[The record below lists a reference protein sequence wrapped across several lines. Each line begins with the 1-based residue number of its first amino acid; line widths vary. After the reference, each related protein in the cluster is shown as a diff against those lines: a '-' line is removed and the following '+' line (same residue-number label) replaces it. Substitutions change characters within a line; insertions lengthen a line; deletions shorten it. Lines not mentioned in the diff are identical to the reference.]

1 MEGVG
6 VALFGS
12 MIRQCMIDSMVYG
25 EWKTGVSNQAVLM
38 SILSFAQKA
47 GQAVGGVGAAAL
59 LGIFGYV
66 ANAEQQSETVMNV
79 FFTENVT
86 LPMITFAISILLLCI
101 VNKYEKKIPQMK
113 EEIEARKAIVS

>member
-1 MEGVG
+1 MEN
-6 VALFGS
+6 GS
-12 MIRQCMIDSMVYG
+12 I
-25 EWKTGVSNQAVLM
+25 NQAVLM